1 MNTKNEITIFENEEF
16 GQVRVM
22 GTPDNPWFVA
32 SDVATALGYTNPQK
46 AIRDHVENI
55 DKQEITTWVET
66 QYKGELTER
75 NVQSGQNRKV
85 IVINES
91 GVYALIFGSKLER
104 AKKFKRWVTSEVLP
118 AIRKQGYYGDRNAD
132 YDHAIIDLVR
142 NVSEGIAEMTKTL
155 NKVGKYIEVVT
166 ESQTQTER
174 LVKVAT
180 EAVQI
185 AMSQPKPSTNQAFNQ
200 PKTKYTGTDICRMF
214 GFHNARDLNN
224 ELVSRGVLSRDGLN
238 VSLTPTYVD
247 RDIANVRPFI
257 RNGKQVS
264 TFIVWNDNGLEFLK
278 TLFGA

>member
-22 GTPDNPWFVA
+22 GTPENPWFVA
-32 SDVATALGYTNPQK
+32 KDVATALGYKDTKK
-46 AIRDHVENI
+46 AIQDHVDNEDKTEVTMWIENTLRG
-55 DKQEITTWVET
+55 Q
-66 QYKGELTER
+66 
-75 NVQSGQNRKV
+75 NAPSGQNRKV

-91 GVYALIFGSKLER
+91 GVYSLILGSKLER

-118 AIRKQGYYGDRNAD
+118 AIRKQGYYGNRNAD

-264 TFIVWNDNGLEFLK
+264 TFIVWNDNGLEFLR

>member
-1 MNTKNEITIFENEEF
+1 MNTKNEIRIFENEEF

-22 GTPDNPWFVA
+22 GTPENPWFVA
-32 SDVATALGYTNPQK
+32 SDVAKALGYKKPENAVKT
-46 AIRDHVENI
+46 HVDEE
-55 DKQEITTWVET
+55 DKTTT
-66 QYKGELTER
+66 LIQGSGSNYK
-75 NVQSGQNRKV
+75 SKV
-85 IVINES
+85 VIINES
-91 GVYALIFGSKLER
+91 GVYSLILGSKLER

-118 AIRKQGYYGDRNAD
+118 AIRNQGYYGDRNAD

-200 PKTKYTGTDICRMF
+200 PKTNYTGTDICRMF

-264 TFIVWNDNGLEFLK
+264 TFIVWNDNGLEFLR

>member
-22 GTPDNPWFVA
+22 GTPENPWFVA
-32 SDVATALGYTNPQK
+32 KDVATALGYTNPQK
-46 AIRDHVENI
+46 AIRDHVENT